1 MPYNCRVDVE
11 DFARFRR
18 AYWQALRELDTVRLR
33 QWEQSQLTLPQ
44 LRVLYQVR
52 RRPGITIAHLSPSLG
67 VTVSTTS
74 GLVAKLVD
82 RGLLARTTTPG
93 DRRQAPLHLTDAGA
107 ALTGELSQPAR
118 AFLARVAE
126 RLGDEVGPVTAALER
141 LGAEA
146 HEVAR
151 EQALVGPGEPPEAEA
166 TATGATGSTGS
177 ARRPT
182 TA

>member
-1 MPYNCRVDVE
+1 MDADEP
-11 DFARFRR
+11 ARFRR

-52 RRPGITIAHLSPSLG
+52 RVPGITIAHLSPSLG

-74 GLVAKLVD
+74 GLVTKLVD

-93 DRRQAPLHLTDAGA
+93 DRRQAPLHLTEAGA

-126 RLGDEVGPVTAALER
+126 RLGDELGAVTAALER
-141 LGAEA
+141 LGVEA
-146 HEVAR
+146 HEVAQ
-151 EQALVGPGEPPEAEA
+151 EQAPAGEPAEVEA
-166 TATGATGSTGS
+166 TA
-177 ARRPT
+177 R
-182 TA
+182 TAPA

>member
-1 MPYNCRVDVE
+1 MDTE

-18 AYWQALRELDTVRLR
+18 AYWQALRELDSVRLR

-52 RRPGITIAHLSPSLG
+52 RVPGITIVHLSPSLG

-126 RLGDEVGPVTAALER
+126 RLGDELGPVTAALER
-141 LGAEA
+141 LGVEA
-146 HEVAR
+146 HEVAQ
-151 EQALVGPGEPPEAEA
+151 EQAPAGEPAEVEAPA
-166 TATGATGSTGS
+166 RTAPA
-177 ARRPT
+177 
-182 TA
+182 

>member
-1 MPYNCRVDVE
+1 MDADE
-11 DFARFRR
+11 SARFRR

-52 RRPGITIAHLSPSLG
+52 RVPGITIAHLSPSLG

-93 DRRQAPLHLTDAGA
+93 DRRQTPLHLTEAGA

-126 RLGDEVGPVTAALER
+126 RLGDELGPVTAALER
-141 LGAEA
+141 LGVEA

-151 EQALVGPGEPPEAEA
+151 EQAPTGEPVEAEA
-166 TATGATGSTGS
+166 A
-177 ARRPT
+177 ARIGP
-182 TA
+182 A

>member
-1 MPYNCRVDVE
+1 MPYNWRMDDE
-11 DFARFRR
+11 GLARFRR
-18 AYWQALRELDTVRLR
+18 AYWQALRELDSVRLR

-93 DRRQAPLHLTDAGA
+93 DRRQAPLQLTDAGA

-126 RLGDEVGPVTAALER
+126 RLGDELAPVTAALER
-141 LGAEA
+141 LGVEA
-146 HEVAR
+146 HQVAQ
-151 EQALVGPGEPPEAEA
+151 EQAPVGGLPEAEA
-166 TATGATGSTGS
+166 TATGTAGS
-177 ARRPT
+177 ARRTT

>member
-1 MPYNCRVDVE
+1 MDTE

-18 AYWQALRELDTVRLR
+18 AYWQALRELDSVRLR

-52 RRPGITIAHLSPSLG
+52 RVPGITIVHLSPSLG

-93 DRRQAPLHLTDAGA
+93 DRRQAPLHLTEAGA

-126 RLGDEVGPVTAALER
+126 RLGDELGPVTAALER
-141 LGAEA
+141 LGVEA
-146 HEVAR
+146 HEVAQ
-151 EQALVGPGEPPEAEA
+151 EQAPAGEPAEVEAPA
-166 TATGATGSTGS
+166 RTAPA
-177 ARRPT
+177 
-182 TA
+182 